1 MQACI
6 VLALGEEGEDKH
18 LVAYLVPNEG
28 ATKKLIRANLK
39 RNLPFWMV
47 MDFGPVSV
55 TFGADN
61 CVLTPVKHLGG
72 KCKAIVECEEIAFSA
87 WFLVACYVTLHPALS
102 VRWSI
107 GPLVRWSVG
116 PSVRRSVRHT
126 LLFFAV
132 FGLTAPAQ
140 IMKWPQL
147 WPLPTRTWLGYPCIQ
162 PCSSIFSCGHATL

>member
-87 WFLVACYVTLHPALS
+87 
-102 VRWSI
+102 
-107 GPLVRWSVG
+107 
-116 PSVRRSVRHT
+116 
-126 LLFFAV
+126 
-132 FGLTAPAQ
+132 
-140 IMKWPQL
+140 
-147 WPLPTRTWLGYPCIQ
+147 
-162 PCSSIFSCGHATL
+162 